1 MKRHNRKLDNLN
13 RQGDLNEATYIISD
27 KIKLSKC
34 SYLIE
39 MFYLRRPEIFSTGK
53 FSCPKKDIIYIFL
66 NCKNYIFLT

>member
-1 MKRHNRKLDNLN
+1 
-13 RQGDLNEATYIISD
+13 
-27 KIKLSKC
+27 
-34 SYLIE
+34 